1 MQPGNLKNRNE
12 DKFVPGCD
20 QFLKRALLNR
30 AISLRTCRTVRIVLL
45 LIRIA
50 FQPLEVFLFQRLCV
64 FSATEVESRFDFIGR
79 RIPTTSH
86 RVSELTW

>member
-30 AISLRTCRTVRIVLL
+30 TISLRTYRTVRIELSLVGLTS
-45 LIRIA
+45 
-50 FQPLEVFLFQRLCV
+50 QPLVVFWCFHRLCL
-64 FSATEVESRFDFIGR
+64 FSATKVENRSDFIGYQN
-79 RIPTTSH
+79 PTTSH
-86 RVSELTW
+86 RVSELT

>member
-1 MQPGNLKNRNE
+1 MQPDNLKNRNE

-30 AISLRTCRTVRIVLL
+30 AISLRTYRTVRIELL

-50 FQPLEVFLFQRLCV
+50 FQPKLAVFLFQRLCL
-64 FSATEVESRFDFIGR
+64 FSATEVENRSDFIGR

-86 RVSELTW
+86 RVSELT